1 MIGKCVTKTIHF
13 GRGITFVSC
22 YANSN
27 DEAGFLTQVAVIADL
42 HLDPLPG
49 GFKPDTRYIRAS
61 RA

>member
-1 MIGKCVTKTIHF
+1 MHNKDDSFRTRNNV
-13 GRGITFVSC
+13 RSC
-22 YANSN
+22 YANPN